1 MALINEGCSEFPM
14 LRGAQNIY
22 VDKTNYF
29 YRLIQTATATPCF
42 FFLARPRRFGKS
54 LMISTFKAIF
64 EGKRELFDGLAIAKT
79 EYDWQPWPVLH
90 LDLSLALANTYE
102 QFQEGLQRVM
112 RKALSE
118 EAWSGNYTF
127 DESKSPT
134 DNLMGALA
142 SAAPVV
148 LLIDEYDAPI
158 CHVLDR
164 PELCEAIRGELA
176 NLYAVMK
183 ANQGAIRFVMI
194 TGISK
199 FASMAVFSGL
209 NNVIDLTYK
218 KEAAAMLGYTQAELE
233 ANFGE
238 YLDRR
243 AQEMGLSK
251 ADFMAGLAHWFN
263 GYRFSIDSEVSVYNP
278 VAIARTL
285 TSDQPYFDAQW
296 TTTGRS
302 SMLSKFLRRYDLLKI
317 DFQGPIYAS
326 RSNLETPSQIVA
338 LSPVAVLYQTG
349 YLTLAGYDRASGN
362 YILRIP
368 DEEVRR
374 DLMGFLCELTIS
386 SDAAREDARAHVALD
401 SLDDLLNVDLYELY
415 AQCHYGPTET
425 RIQEYNY
432 QRILQVL
439 FWSLG
444 YDPIVEPVQ
453 SSGKHADLVVKAGDV
468 IFVFELKS
476 DGTTAEAALQ
486 QIKDRG
492 YATPY
497 LHDGRPIALVGL
509 SFHKGQRELQ
519 GVAYEVLPSLA

>member
-1 MALINEGCSEFPM
+1 MALINVQSSEFP
-14 LRGAQNIY
+14 LIREKQVVY
-22 VDKTNYF
+22 VDKTDYF
-29 YRLIQTATATPCF
+29 YRLIQAENSASST

-64 EGKRELFDGLAIAKT
+64 QGRRDLFDGLAIAKT
-79 EYDWQPWPVLH
+79 DYDWQPWPVLH
-90 LDLSLALANTYE
+90 FDLSTALGQRYEEIETSFNNMANSAFKAHPGFVASDSGKDNFTNVLEAYE
-102 QFQEGLQRVM
+102 RAGKQ
-112 RKALSE
+112 
-118 EAWSGNYTF
+118 
-127 DESKSPT
+127 
-134 DNLMGALA
+134 
-142 SAAPVV
+142 VV
-148 LLIDEYDAPI
+148 LLIDEYDALI
-158 CHVLDR
+158 CHTLDD
-164 PELCEAIRGELA
+164 PAKCEKVRQLVG
-176 NLYAVMK
+176 NFYAVMK
-183 ANQGAIRFVMI
+183 GHQAAIRFAMI

-199 FASMAVFSGL
+199 FASLAVFSGL
-209 NNVIDLTYK
+209 NNIIDLTYK
-218 KEAAAMLGYTQAELE
+218 KAFAAMLGYTQAELE

-238 YLDRR
+238 HLDRR

-263 GYRFSIDSEVSVYNP
+263 GYHFSIASEVSVYNP

-285 TSDQPYFDAQW
+285 TSDWFDFEGEW
-296 TTTGRS
+296 TTTGRP
-302 SMLSKFLRRYDLLKI
+302 SMLTKFLRRDDLLKI
-317 DFQGPIYAS
+317 DFQKPIYAS

-349 YLTLAGYDRASGN
+349 YLTLADYDRATGR
-362 YILRIP
+362 YTLRIP

-444 YDPIVEPVQ
+444 YDPIVEPTQ

-476 DGTTAEAALQ
+476 DGTTAEEALG

-497 LHDGRPIALVGL
+497 LHDGRPIAIVGL

>member
-22 VDKTNYF
+22 VDKTAYF

-64 EGKRELFDGLAIAKT
+64 EGRRDLFDGLAIAKT
-79 EYDWQPWPVLH
+79 DYDWQPWPVLH
-90 LDLSLALANTYE
+90 FDLSMATGETLEDCLR
-102 QFQEGLQRVM
+102 GLRLQVQI
-112 RKALSE
+112 ALSHAGLKVDQNTPRE
-118 EAWSGNYTF
+118 MF
-127 DESKSPT
+127 
-134 DNLMGALA
+134 
-142 SAAPVV
+142 AAAFAQLKEQGKQAVI
-148 LLIDEYDAPI
+148 LIDEYDAPI

-176 NLYAVMK
+176 NLYSVMK
-183 ANQGAIRFVMI
+183 ANQAAIRFVMI

-218 KEAAAMLGYTQAELE
+218 KETAAMLGYTQAELE
-233 ANFGE
+233 ANFAE
-238 YLDRR
+238 HLDRR

-326 RSNLETPSQIVA
+326 RSSLETPSQIVA

-349 YLTLAGYDRASGN
+349 YLTLADYDRTLGT
-362 YILRIP
+362 YTLRIP

-374 DLMGFLCELTIS
+374 DLMAFLCELTIS
-386 SDAAREDARAHVALD
+386 SDAAREDARAHVSIR
-401 SLDDLLNVDLYELY
+401 SLDALLNIDLYEMY

-468 IFVFELKS
+468 IFVFEIKS

>member
-1 MALINEGCSEFPM
+1 MPGVDLQGTDFEE
-14 LRGAQNIY
+14 LRQAEMIY
-22 VDKTNYF
+22 VDKTAYF
-29 YRLIQTATATPCF
+29 HRLAANRQNQKL

-54 LMISTFKAIF
+54 LMLSTFKAIF
-64 EGKRELFDGLAIAKT
+64 QGKRELFEGLAISKT
-79 EYDWQPWPVLH
+79 DYDWRPWPVLH
-90 LDLSLALANTYE
+90 FDLSRATGE
-102 QFQEGLQRVM
+102 TFESFMSGLRSAVRV
-112 RKALSE
+112 ALSGAKITVAE
-118 EAWSGNYTF
+118 
-127 DESKSPT
+127 DEPRVWL
-134 DNLMGALA
+134 D
-142 SAAPVV
+142 SAFTQLQEQGKQAVI
-148 LLIDEYDAPI
+148 LIDEYDAPI
-158 CHVLDR
+158 CHTLDR

-176 NLYAVMK
+176 NFYAVLK
-183 ANQGAIRFVMI
+183 GNQRAIRFAMI

-209 NNVIDLTYK
+209 NNVIDLTYR
-218 KEAAAMLGYTQAELE
+218 KETAAMLGYTQAELE
-233 ANFGE
+233 ANFAE
-238 YLDRR
+238 HLDRR
-243 AQEMGLSK
+243 AKEMGLSK
-251 ADFMAGLAHWFN
+251 ADFMAGLTHWFN
-263 GYRFSIDSEVSVYNP
+263 GYRFSIASEASVYNP

-285 TSDQPYFDAQW
+285 TSDQQYFEAQW

-326 RSNLETPSQIVA
+326 QSSLETPSQIVA
-338 LSPVAVLYQTG
+338 LSPTAVLYQTG
-349 YLTLAGYDRASGN
+349 YLTLADYNEMTGTYT
-362 YILRIP
+362 LRIP

-374 DLMGFLCELTIS
+374 DLMAFLCELTIS
-386 SDAAREDARAHVALD
+386 SDAAREDARAHVSIR

-444 YDPIVEPVQ
+444 YEPMVEPTQ

-468 IFVFELKS
+468 IFIFELKS
-476 DGTTAEAALQ
+476 DGTTAEEALQ

-519 GVAYEVLPSLA
+519 GVAYEVLASLA